1 MKRWAV
7 LVLVAVALAGSGAA
21 ATEYAITVDG
31 GIDTPDREVSLEGS
45 TFTVRGIAEVS
56 PGQTITASVTTPG
69 DGGYRVYVYGTFD
82 GNREIVDSTYVD
94 SGSTVSFDT
103 SGYPPGSYTL
113 ALHADGD
120 YRAIYPFIVSGA
132 TASISAPSSVERGE
146 TLTMAVDTS
155 PTADDVSIAAAEFV
169 LYGNGVRQRIDASA
183 TGDGRFEASI
193 DTSDLPTGEYTLY
206 AVVQNDSRT
215 SADELEPVALSDRH
229 TVTVEQ
235 ASSGSGGQSG
245 TTTTTTTTT
254 TTSTTST
261 TTTTSTSENSTTTE
275 KTTTATTMKST
286 TTATSTTSSPNTS
299 STTTTT
305 TTESDVITPNQ
316 TSTSTTP
323 AAAPGFTLLT
333 VILSAIAVVV
343 LVRRTN

>member
-1 MKRWAV
+1 MNRWTV
-7 LVLVAVALAGSGAA
+7 LVLVVVALSGSGAA
-21 ATEYAITVDG
+21 ATEYVITVEG
-31 GIDTPDREVSLEGS
+31 GIDTPDRQVSLEGS

-56 PGQTITASVTTPG
+56 PGQTITASVTKPG

-82 GNREIVDSTYVD
+82 GNREIVESTYVD

-113 ALHADGD
+113 ALHSDGD

-132 TASISAPSSVERGE
+132 TASISGPSSVESGE
-146 TLTMAVDTS
+146 TITMAVNTD
-155 PTADDVSIAAAEFV
+155 PTGEDVSIAAAEFV
-169 LYGNGVRQRIDASA
+169 LYGNGVRQRIDGTA

-206 AVVQNDSRT
+206 AVLQNDSRT

-229 TVTVEQ
+229 TVTVEEV
-235 ASSGSGGQSG
+235 SSSSGGQSG

-254 TTSTTST
+254 STTTTT

-275 KTTTATTMKST
+275 NTTTTATTMKST
-286 TTATSTTSSPNTS
+286 TTATSTNSSPDTTS
-299 STTTTT
+299 TSTAT
-305 TTESDVITPNQ
+305 TTESGVITPNQ

-323 AAAPGFTLLT
+323 AAAPGFTILT
-333 VILSAIAVVV
+333 VILSTIAVMV